1 MTQYSFNISLSV
13 LNHLG
18 RNLYRSFLTVLGEAI
33 SNAWDADA
41 DNVYI
46 TIDSES
52 KTMSVKDDGIGMNP
66 DDFQNKFLKIGYSK
80 RKNGAFKT
88 QKGRPFIGRK
98 GIGKLALLSCA
109 QSICV
114 VTKADGSD
122 ITGGV
127 IDNTDLDKAISDDV
141 SSQDYSLKGLSDD
154 EEKLISDI
162 THGTLVIFR
171 QVKDGIV
178 NTIEYIKK
186 ALALYFRFS
195 LLDNNFNIY
204 LNGDL
209 IDASCLSDLSTHTE
223 FVWIL
228 NDYSDDY
235 VKTLNPK
242 QTIKLSVDK
251 RIKGFI
257 ATVEKPS
264 NLKIRNTDE
273 KVSLDLFVNGRMRER
288 DLLRHIPSSRIVE
301 NYTYGQMFFDNL
313 DDGSVDDFFT
323 SSREGITEG
332 NSLFQELLDALKKE
346 YASIIEKWD
355 ELRREYGNDGDP
367 DNLSISP
374 KQRKAQEL
382 YFKTID
388 DFGLKKKKKSKNNEL
403 IEKWEKQLS
412 DEATF
417 NIPSYT
423 ECFISE
429 NLLRHYLSY
438 TNTRLP
444 QDCIN
449 EANTWKSREKDGK
462 QKGNISIQIRQ
473 CESNLFYLD
482 MGHLAKLVDK
492 KGDDANKKASIGRS
506 ADTYK
511 PLRDAVGHTSLL
523 TKEAK
528 NCLTNVYDNIKARLI
543 EVLDEFKNSDDK

>member
-1 MTQYSFNISLSV
+1 MSQYSFNISLSV

-41 DNVYI
+41 NNVYI
-46 TIDSES
+46 TIDTES
-52 KTMSVKDDGIGMNP
+52 KTMSVKDDGVGMSP

-80 RKNGAFKT
+80 RKNNVFKT
-88 QKGRPFIGRK
+88 KKGRPFIGRK

-109 QSICV
+109 QSICI
-114 VTKADGSD
+114 VTKADGFD
-122 ITGGV
+122 ITGGT
-127 IDNTDLDKAISDDV
+127 IDNSDLDKAIKDDV
-141 SSQDYSLKGLSDD
+141 SSQDYSLLELNEQDI
-154 EEKLISDI
+154 KLISDVP
-162 THGTLVIFR
+162 HGTIVVFR
-171 QVKDGIV
+171 QIKDGIV
-178 NTIEYIKK
+178 NTVEYIKK

-195 LLDNNFNIY
+195 ILDKDFNLY
-204 LNGDL
+204 LNGNL
-209 IDASCLSDLSTHTE
+209 IDASCLSDLAKKTE
-223 FVWIL
+223 FVWII
-228 NDYSDDY
+228 NDYSDDFT
-235 VKTLNPK
+235 KSITDK
-242 QTIKLSVDK
+242 QTIKLNIDK

-264 NLKIRNTDE
+264 NLRIRNTDE

-301 NYTYGQMFFDNL
+301 NYTYGQIFFDNL

-332 NSLFQELLDALKKE
+332 NSLFKELLDILKKE

-355 ELRREYGNDGDP
+355 DLRREYGNDGDP

-374 KQRKAQEL
+374 KERKAQEL
-382 YFKTID
+382 FFKTID
-388 DFGLKKKKKSKNNEL
+388 DFNLKPKQKSKNQEL

-412 DEATF
+412 EEATF

-429 NLLRHYLSY
+429 NLLRYYLSY
-438 TNTRLP
+438 TKTQLP
-444 QDCIN
+444 QDCLN
-449 EANTWKSREKDGK
+449 EANTWKNREKDGK
-462 QKGNISIQIRQ
+462 QKGNVSIQVRQ
-473 CESNLFYLD
+473 NEGDLFYLD

-523 TKEAK
+523 TNEAK
-528 NCLTNVYDNIKARLI
+528 SCLTSVYNNIKARLI
-543 EVLDEFKNSDDK
+543 EVLGDFKNNNEQ